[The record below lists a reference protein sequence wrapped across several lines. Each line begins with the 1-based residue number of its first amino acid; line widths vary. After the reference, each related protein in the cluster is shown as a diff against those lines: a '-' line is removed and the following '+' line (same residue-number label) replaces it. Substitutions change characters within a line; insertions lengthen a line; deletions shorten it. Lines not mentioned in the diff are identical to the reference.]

1 MYSSVYNSQK
11 KKLQPQCSHTH
22 VLEYCSKMANL
33 ISIFSMGL
41 VSITQHGVSD
51 PSRSSGGFLITA
63 FSPST
68 LGNFLLLSIWD
79 PPCLNFRANTFVLSS
94 FSTLNLIEPE
104 VPPRK
109 AAFIV
114 KHGNFDVDNLRS
126 RKWVG
131 FSFSFEFCDAPLKF
145 DIYKNCTSTINSK
158 M

>member
-1 MYSSVYNSQK
+1 M
-11 KKLQPQCSHTH
+11 QPQCSLTQI
-22 VLEYCSKMANL
+22 LEYCSKMANL
-33 ISIFSMGL
+33 IRIFSMGF

-68 LGNFLLLSIWD
+68 FGNFLLLSIWD
-79 PPCLNFRANTFVLSS
+79 PPCLNFRANTFALSS
-94 FSTLNLIEPE
+94 FSTLNLFEPE

-114 KHGNFDVDNLRS
+114 KHGSFDVDNLRS

-131 FSFSFEFCDAPLKF
+131 FSFSFEFCDAPLKL
-145 DIYKNCTSTINSK
+145 DILKSTNNFKNLTK
-158 M
+158 YH